1 MTYLPTPARAIA
13 LGESG
18 IEASRIAWGMWRF
31 KGDDVA
37 QADRLVRAA
46 LDHGFSLFDTA
57 DVYGPDNG
65 EPFGAAEALLGRVLA
80 ADPGLRR
87 QFTLASKGGIVIG
100 TPYDSSAAYLV
111 SACEASLRRIGVETI
126 DLYQIHRPDILA
138 HPAEIAEA
146 LTKLLQAGKIR
157 AAGVSNYTRAQTAA
171 LQSYLPFRLTSHQPA
186 FSALNL
192 EPIADGILDQAIE
205 RRMAVLAW
213 SPLAGGKLVS
223 DPFDQRT
230 LEVIAALDD
239 IARRESVPR
248 AAVALAWVMAHPARP
263 IPIVGSQNPERI
275 AEAARAFDVLL
286 SRRDWYAVLA
296 ASRQAPLP

>member
-1 MTYLPTPARAIA
+1 
-13 LGESG
+13 
-18 IEASRIAWGMWRF
+18 
-31 KGDDVA
+31 
-37 QADRLVRAA
+37 
-46 LDHGFSLFDTA
+46 
-57 DVYGPDNG
+57 
-65 EPFGAAEALLGRVLA
+65 
-80 ADPGLRR
+80 
-87 QFTLASKGGIVIG
+87 
-100 TPYDSSAAYLV
+100 
-111 SACEASLRRIGVETI
+111 
-126 DLYQIHRPDILA
+126 
-138 HPAEIAEA
+138 
-146 LTKLLQAGKIR
+146 
-157 AAGVSNYTRAQTAA
+157 
-171 LQSYLPFRLTSHQPA
+171 
-186 FSALNL
+186 
-192 EPIADGILDQAIE
+192 
-205 RRMAVLAW
+205 MAVLAW